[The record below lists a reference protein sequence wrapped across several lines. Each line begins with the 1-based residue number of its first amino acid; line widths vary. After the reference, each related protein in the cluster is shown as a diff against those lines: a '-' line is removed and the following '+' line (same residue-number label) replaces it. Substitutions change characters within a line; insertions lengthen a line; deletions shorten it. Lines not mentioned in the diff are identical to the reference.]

1 MKNQNWTY
9 KKLGD
14 VATYVNG
21 FAFKPDDW
29 KPQGT
34 PIIRIQNLNDDNA
47 SFNYFSGKVP
57 DKFVVEDGD
66 LLISWS
72 ASLGVYEWKRGRALL
87 NQHIFKVVFDK
98 GNIDK
103 FFLKYA
109 VTAQLDNM
117 AKNTHGATMKH
128 IVKKDFD
135 NTPIPVPPLP
145 TQRAIVAELDTLN
158 EILDKKRQQLKELD
172 TLAQSIFYDMFGDPV
187 ENEKGWEVKELNTV
201 CDVRDGTHDSPKYI
215 DGGDYIL
222 ITSKNIVDGK
232 IDYSNVSYITKE
244 DYDAINKRS
253 KVDDGDIIMAMIG
266 TIGKPIIV
274 KMEGYRFCI
283 KNVALI
289 KFLEDSLVSNIY
301 IQALLSSTSFA
312 QHIISKNQGGTQKF
326 VALGTIRKLEIP
338 LPPLSLQQSFAQ
350 KIEAIEKQN
359 GLINASIKEVE
370 TLLNATMDKYF
381 G

>member
-1 MKNQNWTY
+1 MKHDWTY

-187 ENEKGWEVKELNTV
+187 ENEKGWEVSVLKDVSTLLNGRAYKQEELLNQGKYRVLRVGNFFTNGDYYFSDLELDEDKYCDKGDLLFAWSASFGAFIWSGEKVIYHYHIWKVLFDEQKLDKRYYQYLLNTMTKSFMK
-201 CDVRDGTHDSPKYI
+201 DVHGIGMVHLTKIGMEQY
-215 DGGDYIL
+215 L
-222 ITSKNIVDGK
+222 I
-232 IDYSNVSYITKE
+232 
-244 DYDAINKRS
+244 
-253 KVDDGDIIMAMIG
+253 
-266 TIGKPIIV
+266 PI
-274 KMEGYRFCI
+274 
-283 KNVALI
+283 
-289 KFLEDSLVSNIY
+289 
-301 IQALLSSTSFA
+301 
-312 QHIISKNQGGTQKF
+312 
-326 VALGTIRKLEIP
+326 
-338 LPPLSLQQSFAQ
+338 PPLTLQQSFAQ
-350 KIEAIEKQN
+350 KIEAIEKQKN
-359 GLINASIKEVE
+359 LINASIKEVE
-370 TLLNATMDKYF
+370 TLFNARMGYYF
-381 G
+381 GE